1 MINSSIKKTIAII
14 PARGGSK
21 SVPHKN
27 IKKINGKPLIQY
39 SIDLLKKSKFVN
51 KIVVSTDDRKI
62 ANIAKK
68 CGAEVPFM
76 RPKYLSGDRAKTID
90 VVKHTLKT
98 LNKKFHYKPDIV
110 TLINPTVPFRGK
122 NSVDESIKLLL
133 KSKADIVVQVKKI
146 KTHPFRS
153 YWLEN
158 EFLKPFKKDFLK
170 YHQRQM
176 FPDCYYPTAGIST
189 FWNDNIAKYDHMYGP
204 KIKAIISDDITNIDI
219 DDQFDFFIAEMIELH
234 WNKFKR
240 KSIS

>member
-1 MINSSIKKTIAII
+1 MKVLALI

-21 SVPHKN
+21 EIPKKN
-27 IKKINGKPLIQY
+27 IQKIGRN
-39 SIDLLKKSKFVN
+39 SLLEQTISHAKKSKLID
-51 KIVVSTDDRKI
+51 KIVVSTDDKKI
-62 ANIAKK
+62 ASIAKK
-68 CGAEVPFM
+68 CGAEVPFL
-76 RPKYLSGDRAKTID
+76 RPKYLSGDSAKTID
-90 VVKHTLKT
+90 VIKHTLKT
-98 LNKKFHYKPDIV
+98 LNKKFDYKPDIV

-122 NSVDESIKLLL
+122 NSVDESIQLLQ

-158 EFLKPFKKDFLK
+158 GFLKPFKKDFLK
-170 YHQRQM
+170 YHQRQT

-189 FWNDNIAKYDHMYGP
+189 FWNDNIVKYGHMYGP

-219 DDQFDFFIAEMIELH
+219 DDEFDFFIAEMIVLH